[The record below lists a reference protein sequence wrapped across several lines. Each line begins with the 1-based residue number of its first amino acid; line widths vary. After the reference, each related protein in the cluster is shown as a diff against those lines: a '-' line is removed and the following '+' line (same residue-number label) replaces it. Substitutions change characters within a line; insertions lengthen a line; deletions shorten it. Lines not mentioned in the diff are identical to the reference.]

1 MVRFLDRLPWP
12 SERLGERI
20 REAAVTLAATWLVSA
35 GAWGRVNRLRET
47 TDPMDVQCDR
57 CRTEYTL
64 NDAVVSARGTP
75 VRCTTCG
82 HEFKVYRA
90 PDLRSRAAAVEGEVW
105 VVTTSNGQEF
115 RFATFRELQNAILS
129 KRVLRED
136 LLSRNGA
143 PGQNLASIAELEPLF
158 DRASSSRLE
167 AMSPSERARAAASP
181 PTPGHSFAPEEAPP
195 SPRSAGA
202 SVAGASSIPP
212 RAKIDTLRP
221 PATGAAAPPPAPSSS
236 PSSASRQR
244 ETPTPPSYT
253 GATGGPVKTTLI
265 GVKAVEPSG
274 ATAPPTSAPAMA
286 PAPPHELH
294 AARVSAAQDALPAP
308 PRPLWR
314 GQMPSDGDL
323 LPDNRS
329 LSPASDEI
337 YSAVPR
343 RRVGGWIVA
352 LALLMAVGVVGWAAA
367 KPYLVAHDAGAPVQL
382 SPRAQAFLV
391 DGERALANGD
401 LDAAQENVD
410 KASVLAE
417 DDARVLLDE
426 ARVAAAKADVPWLKL
441 RLLPPDAADEQRTA
455 RAALDEMA
463 TRAKRLSAKAR
474 DRAPDDAAAVRV
486 EVDALRLAGDR
497 EGARARVPKIM
508 VQASQPE
515 TAYVLAA
522 LDLAEPEPVWA
533 TVVERLRLAA
543 SGEGNAGRAEAA
555 LVYALARSGD
565 TAAAGS
571 ELAKIKT
578 LARPYPL
585 LPNLSAFLEK
595 TSVKAVASAGP
606 APLPSPVASASA
618 RRAGASSGSGAGGGE
633 APVGDINA
641 AMQLASNAI
650 KKGDFARAGQI
661 YETLATRNPND
672 SEALSG
678 LGDVARLTG
687 NMAGAI
693 SAYRRAI
700 AVNPSYLPALLGL
713 ADTQWSSGDRAGATH
728 GYSDIVD
735 RFPEGTYPAYVAKR
749 VAAADSQGAGTA
761 NAAPGNAAPPT
772 PVTPA
777 NDTKPAAAA
786 DEHAE

>member
-1 MVRFLDRLPWP
+1 
-12 SERLGERI
+12 
-20 REAAVTLAATWLVSA
+20 
-35 GAWGRVNRLRET
+35 
-47 TDPMDVQCDR
+47 MDVQCDR

-82 HEFKVYRA
+82 HEFKVYRS
-90 PDLRSRAAAVEGEVW
+90 PDLRSRAAAIDGEVW
-105 VVTTSNGQEF
+105 VVTTSNGQKL

-129 KRVLRED
+129 RRVLRDD
-136 LLSRNGA
+136 LLSREDA
-143 PGQNLASIAELEPLF
+143 PDQSLASIAELEPLF
-158 DRASSSRLE
+158 DRASSSRLD
-167 AMSPSERARAAASP
+167 AMSPSERARAAPSR
-181 PTPGHSFAPEEAPP
+181 PTPPHSFAPEDAPQ

-202 SVAGASSIPP
+202 SVAGAASVPP
-212 RAKIDTLRP
+212 RPKIDTLRP
-221 PATGAAAPPPAPSSS
+221 PVTGAAAPPPAPSSS
-236 PSSASRQR
+236 PSLDSSRR
-244 ETPTPPSYT
+244 ETPMPPSYAGT
-253 GATGGPVKTTLI
+253 TGGPVKATLI
-265 GVKAVEPSG
+265 GVDSG
-274 ATAPPTSAPAMA
+274 APARPADPPRSSPAVAPPGHGQQ
-286 PAPPHELH
+286 PPSE
-294 AARVSAAQDALPAP
+294 RVSAAQDPLPAL

-314 GQMPSDGDL
+314 GQLPSDGDL
-323 LPDNRS
+323 VDNRS

-352 LALLMAVGVVGWAAA
+352 LALLMAVAVVGWAAA
-367 KPYLVAHDAGAPVQL
+367 KPYLVARDAGAAVQL
-382 SPRAQAFLV
+382 SPRAQSFLA
-391 DGERALANGD
+391 DGERAMADGD
-401 LDAAQENVD
+401 LDAAQENFD
-410 KASVLAE
+410 KASALAE

-441 RLLPPDAADEQRTA
+441 RLLPADAPDEQRTA
-455 RAALDEMA
+455 RAALDDLA
-463 TRAKRLSAKAR
+463 ARAKRLSSKAR
-474 DRAPDDAAAVRV
+474 NRAPDDAAAVRV

-533 TVVERLRLAA
+533 TVVDRLRLAA

-565 TAAAGS
+565 MAAAGS

-578 LARPYPL
+578 PARPYPL
-585 LPNLSAFLEK
+585 LPNLVAFVERASPK
-595 TSVKAVASAGP
+595 TVASAAAATP
-606 APLPSPVASASA
+606 PSTVASGIA
-618 RRAGASSGSGAGGGE
+618 RRGVAPSGVGAAAGGGD
-633 APVGDINA
+633 APVGDVNT

-661 YETLATRNPND
+661 YQTLATRNPND

-687 NMAGAI
+687 NSAGAMT
-693 SAYRRAI
+693 AYRRAV

-713 ADTQWSSGDRAGATH
+713 ADTQWSSGDRGGAAH
-728 GYSDIVD
+728 AYSDIVD
-735 RFPEGTYPAYVAKR
+735 RFPEGTFPAYVAKR
-749 VAAADSQGAGTA
+749 AAGDSQGSGSA
-761 NAAPGNAAPPT
+761 NAAPSNAAPAVNET
-772 PVTPA
+772 S
-777 NDTKPAAAA
+777 DTKAGAAP

>member
-1 MVRFLDRLPWP
+1 
-12 SERLGERI
+12 
-20 REAAVTLAATWLVSA
+20 
-35 GAWGRVNRLRET
+35 
-47 TDPMDVQCDR
+47 MDVQCDR

-82 HEFKVYRA
+82 HEFKVYRG

-105 VVTTSNGQEF
+105 VVTATNGQEL

-136 LLSRNGA
+136 LLSREGA
-143 PGQNLASIAELEPLF
+143 PDQNLASIAELEPLF
-158 DRASSSRLE
+158 DRASSSRLD
-167 AMSPSERARAAASP
+167 ASSPSERTRATTSP
-181 PTPGHSFAPEEAPP
+181 PTPRHSFAPDEGPP

-202 SVAGASSIPP
+202 SVAGAASTPP
-212 RAKIDTLRP
+212 RPKIDTLRP
-221 PATGAAAPPPAPSSS
+221 PVTGAAAPPPAPSSS

-244 ETPTPPSYT
+244 ETSDPPSYT
-253 GATGGPVKTTLI
+253 GTTGGPVKTTLI
-265 GVKAVEPSG
+265 GVRAAGPFG
-274 ATAPPTSAPAMA
+274 ASAPPSSAPAMA
-286 PAPPHELH
+286 PPVPFHEPDGG
-294 AARVSAAQDALPAP
+294 RVSAAQDVLPAP
-308 PRPLWR
+308 PRALWR

-323 LPDNRS
+323 AENRS

-343 RRVGGWIVA
+343 RRIGGWIVA
-352 LALLMAVGVVGWAAA
+352 VALLTAVGVVGWAAA
-367 KPYLVAHDAGAPVQL
+367 KPYLVARDAGAAVQL

-391 DGERALANGD
+391 DGEKALADGD

-410 KASVLAE
+410 KASALAE

-441 RLLPPDAADEQRTA
+441 RLLPPDAADEERTA
-455 RAALDEMA
+455 RAALDDLA
-463 TRAKRLSAKAR
+463 ARAKRLSARAR
-474 DRAPDDAAAVRV
+474 ERAPEDAAAVRV

-497 EGARARVPKIM
+497 EGARARVPKITM
-508 VQASQPE
+508 QASQPE

-543 SGEGNAGRAEAA
+543 SGEGSAGRAQAA
-555 LVYALARSGD
+555 LVYALTRSGD
-565 TAAAGS
+565 TGAAMS
-571 ELAKIKT
+571 ELAKIKN

-585 LPNLSAFLEK
+585 LPNLSAFVVSK
-595 TSVKAVASAGP
+595 ATAKAVNLAGP
-606 APLPSPVASASA
+606 ATPPSPVASASA
-618 RRAGASSGSGAGGGE
+618 RRAAASSGPGAGGGGE
-633 APVGDINA
+633 APVGDPNA
-641 AMQLASNAI
+641 AMQAASNAI

-661 YETLATRNPND
+661 YQTLATRNPND

-687 NMAGAI
+687 NMAGAV
-693 SAYRRAI
+693 SAYRRAV

-713 ADTQWSSGDRAGATH
+713 ADTQWSSGDHAGAVH

-749 VAAADSQGAGTA
+749 VAAADSQGEGSA
-761 NAAPGNAAPPT
+761 NAAPGNASPA
-772 PVTPA
+772 A
-777 NDTKPAAAA
+777 NDTKPAAVP